1 MNFQTFGFTKFYG
14 ACYNESIAG
23 IFVIMT
29 LVLAFSRTKGH
40 GFLKGSGGDS
50 IFFHVSDVNGE
61 VGLLCSQGA
70 LRSLIVQLRLFLGN
84 MIW

>member
-1 MNFQTFGFTKFYG
+1 MEQVYYLKAMIFETFDFKKVYGTQTVYP
-14 ACYNESIAG
+14 SIARVLCNHD
-23 IFVIMT
+23 F

-61 VGLLCSQGA
+61 VGL
-70 LRSLIVQLRLFLGN
+70 
-84 MIW
+84 MTH